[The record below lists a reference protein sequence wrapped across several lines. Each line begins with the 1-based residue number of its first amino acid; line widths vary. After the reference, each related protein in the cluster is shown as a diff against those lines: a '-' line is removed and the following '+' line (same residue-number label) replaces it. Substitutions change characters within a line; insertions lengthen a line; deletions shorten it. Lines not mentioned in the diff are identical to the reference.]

1 MSALCVSLLLLH
13 AFGCPPCSLSTVS
26 KTFVQKTDVR
36 QNLLERPNACAQAS
50 FVFSRQ
56 IHHLNPAMLRAG
68 GFGVITVCRPLEK
81 ASLLKELSPS
91 FRNIAILV
99 EDSTILSAEM
109 ERTSSNMVRVWRR
122 RAYAERNACSR
133 VHYSAEPCACG
144 GMNELVAVIGSLA
157 YQRC

>member
-1 MSALCVSLLLLH
+1 MPFCAPRITFSPRLC
-13 AFGCPPCSLSTVS
+13 
-26 KTFVQKTDVR
+26 
-36 QNLLERPNACAQAS
+36 
-50 FVFSRQ
+50 Q

-109 ERTSSNMVRVWRR
+109 EKTSSNMVRVTGKSLQKAIRTQVFRSMSLVSLQISSTIPPSDSPVHEPGLPPLPNVKTKKTRLSRR
-122 RAYAERNACSR
+122 CDISSNKENR
-133 VHYSAEPCACG
+133 
-144 GMNELVAVIGSLA
+144 
-157 YQRC
+157 

>member
-1 MSALCVSLLLLH
+1 MR
-13 AFGCPPCSLSTVS
+13 LSTFAS
-26 KTFVQKTDVR
+26 RVR
-36 QNLLERPNACAQAS
+36 LSSLFAINCKQDFRPENGRPTELTRASYACAQAS